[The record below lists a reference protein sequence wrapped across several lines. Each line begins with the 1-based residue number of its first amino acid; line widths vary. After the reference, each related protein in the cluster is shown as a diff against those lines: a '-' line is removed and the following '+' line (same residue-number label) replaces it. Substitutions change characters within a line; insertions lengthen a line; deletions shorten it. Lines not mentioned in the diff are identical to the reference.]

1 MKDISKTYSNG
12 EITIVWKPSACVH
25 STLCWKGEKGLKNV
39 FNPMEKP
46 WIKPHGADTPAIIE
60 RVTACPSGALSFYY
74 NDKPDAS
81 TSSVTDMQEPE
92 IQVSGEPVVEV
103 LPNGPL
109 LIHGSIHLKHKDGAA
124 SLQNKVTAFCRCG
137 ASANKPYC
145 DGSHQHNGFK
155 D

>member
-12 EITIVWKPSACVH
+12 EITIVWKPSVCIH
-25 STLCWKGEKGLKNV
+25 STLCWKGEKGLKSV

-46 WIKPHGADTPAIIE
+46 WIKPHGADTEAIIE
-60 RVTACPSGALSFYY
+60 RVTGCPSGALSFYY
-74 NDKPDAS
+74 NDK
-81 TSSVTDMQEPE
+81 QEEPE
-92 IQVSGEPVVEV
+92 TKASGEPVVEV

-109 LIHGSIHLKHKDGAA
+109 LVHGHIHLKHKDEAT
-124 SLQNKVTAFCRCG
+124 SLPNKVTAFCRCG